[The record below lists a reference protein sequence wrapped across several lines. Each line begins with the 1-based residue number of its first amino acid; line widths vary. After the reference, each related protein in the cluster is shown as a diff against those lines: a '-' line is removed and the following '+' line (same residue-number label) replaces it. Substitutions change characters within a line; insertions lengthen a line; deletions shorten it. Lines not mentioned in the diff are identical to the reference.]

1 MKIKNSSKCEP
12 QVLPAYSKGNSWS
25 EATFYFQSKKST
37 RSQQSKVETLNNYVM
52 ILIKGIEE
60 INCIF
65 GNGATSDELIT
76 YFNEF

>member
-1 MKIKNSSKCEP
+1 
-12 QVLPAYSKGNSWS
+12 
-25 EATFYFQSKKST
+25 
-37 RSQQSKVETLNNYVM
+37 M

-76 YFNEF
+76 YFNEFWNHESTIFVKVSLFIYSYVLQV